1 MITKEN
7 KVSVYIHIPF
17 CSQICSYCDFPK
29 VLKNSKWIDEY
40 LINLEKEIKEN
51 YKGEEVNT
59 IYIGG
64 GTPSSLDI
72 KELEKL
78 FKIIKIFNIKDAEIT
93 IETNSEDLTD
103 EKLNI
108 IRKNTNR
115 ISIGVQT
122 FDEKRLNEL
131 NRKTNI
137 NNIKKAFDYFNN
149 INIDLMY
156 GFKNQ
161 KVDELKDDIKKIIK
175 LNPSHISTY
184 SLILEPN
191 TKLFVDNYPQ
201 ISEELDRKMYDY
213 ICNELEKSG
222 YIHYEISNFAKK
234 GFSSNHNQVYWN
246 NKHYYGFGL
255 GASGYIDNIRYE
267 NTRSLTKYLQGEYTS
282 YKHELDINE
291 TIQNEFILGL
301 RKTKGINKE
310 DFKRKYNIDIDT
322 IKQVKELIKINLLIE
337 KESNIFIN
345 PKYLYTSNE
354 ILVKF
359 IDFALHEQ

>member
-93 IETNSEDLTD
+93 IEANSEDLTD

-267 NTRSLTKYLQGEYTS
+267 NTRSLKKYLKGEYTS